1 MSNNIGL
8 NIKKYRKEKGLTQ
21 TELAD
26 KLGKTLRTVQKY
38 ESGEILPSINNVYE
52 IAEALEVFSNDIIG
66 GVAKGF
72 NFFDVDIEEKKE
84 MIDNPSHYNQGKF
97 EAIDVFKSIT
107 DEMTRL
113 FEIKNKNYGNSFSK
127 QFDEYG
133 LTSVCIR
140 LEDKL
145 NRLKSLSKQGDNANV
160 DDESLRDTLIDLAN
174 YSVLS
179 IMEIDKRK

>member
-72 NFFDVDIEEKKE
+72 NFFDVDTEEKKE
-84 MIDNPSHYNQGKF
+84 MINHPQHYNQGI
-97 EAIDVFKSIT
+97 EAIDYIESHKMNFNIGNVIKYVTRAKHKGTELEDLKKSLWYLQ
-107 DEMTRL
+107 R
-113 FEIKNKNYGNSFSK
+113 EI
-127 QFDEYG
+127 D
-133 LTSVCIR
+133 R
-140 LEDKL
+140 LEK
-145 NRLKSLSKQGDNANV
+145 G
-160 DDESLRDTLIDLAN
+160 E
-174 YSVLS
+174 
-179 IMEIDKRK
+179 

>member
-8 NIKKYRKEKGLTQ
+8 NIKKYREEKGLTQ

-72 NFFDVDIEEKKE
+72 NFFDVDIEGKKE
-84 MIDNPSHYNQGKF
+84 MIDHPSHYNQGI
-97 EAIDVFKSIT
+97 EAIDYIESHKMNFNIGNVIKYVTRAKHKGTELEDLKKSLWYLQ
-107 DEMTRL
+107 R
-113 FEIKNKNYGNSFSK
+113 EI
-127 QFDEYG
+127 D
-133 LTSVCIR
+133 R
-140 LEDKL
+140 LEKEE
-145 NRLKSLSKQGDNANV
+145 KEK
-160 DDESLRDTLIDLAN
+160 
-174 YSVLS
+174 
-179 IMEIDKRK
+179 

>member
-52 IAEALEVFSNDIIG
+52 IAKALEVFSNDIIG

-84 MIDNPSHYNQGKF
+84 MIDHPSHYNQGKY
-97 EAIDVFKSIT
+97 EAIDVIEDWKLNFNLGNTVKYISRAGHKDDIIQDLKKSLWYLN
-107 DEMTRL
+107 R
-113 FEIKNKNYGNSFSK
+113 EI
-127 QFDEYG
+127 E
-133 LTSVCIR
+133 R
-140 LEDKL
+140 LEK
-145 NRLKSLSKQGDNANV
+145 G
-160 DDESLRDTLIDLAN
+160 E
-174 YSVLS
+174 
-179 IMEIDKRK
+179 

>member
-52 IAEALEVFSNDIIG
+52 IAKALEVFSNDIIG

-84 MIDNPSHYNQGKF
+84 MIDHPSHYNQGKY
-97 EAIDVFKSIT
+97 EAIDVIEDWKLNFNLGNTVKYISRAGHKDDIIQDLKKSLWYLN
-107 DEMTRL
+107 R
-113 FEIKNKNYGNSFSK
+113 EI
-127 QFDEYG
+127 E
-133 LTSVCIR
+133 R
-140 LEDKL
+140 LEKGEWL
-145 NRLKSLSKQGDNANV
+145 WRFQ
-160 DDESLRDTLIDLAN
+160 
-174 YSVLS
+174 Y
-179 IMEIDKRK
+179 

>member
-52 IAEALEVFSNDIIG
+52 IAKALEVFSNDIIG

-84 MIDNPSHYNQGKF
+84 MIDHPSHYNQGKF
-97 EAIDVFKSIT
+97 EAIDVIEDWKLNFNLGNTVKYISRAGHKDNIIQ
-107 DEMTRL
+107 DLKKASWYLNR
-113 FEIKNKNYGNSFSK
+113 EI
-127 QFDEYG
+127 E
-133 LTSVCIR
+133 R
-140 LEDKL
+140 LEK
-145 NRLKSLSKQGDNANV
+145 G
-160 DDESLRDTLIDLAN
+160 E
-174 YSVLS
+174 
-179 IMEIDKRK
+179 

>member
-84 MIDNPSHYNQGKF
+84 MIDHPSHYNQGKY
-97 EAIDVFKSIT
+97 EAIDVIEDWKLNFNLGNTVKYISRAGYKDDIIQDLKKSLWYLN
-107 DEMTRL
+107 R
-113 FEIKNKNYGNSFSK
+113 EI
-127 QFDEYG
+127 E
-133 LTSVCIR
+133 R
-140 LEDKL
+140 LEK
-145 NRLKSLSKQGDNANV
+145 G
-160 DDESLRDTLIDLAN
+160 E
-174 YSVLS
+174 
-179 IMEIDKRK
+179 